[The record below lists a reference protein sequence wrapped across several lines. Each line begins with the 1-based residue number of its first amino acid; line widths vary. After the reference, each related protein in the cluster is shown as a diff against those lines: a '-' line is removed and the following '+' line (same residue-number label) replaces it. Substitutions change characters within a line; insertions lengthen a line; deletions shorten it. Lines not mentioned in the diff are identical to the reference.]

1 MAALRKMLAAESEA
15 FDDLLVFFL
24 GTLLDVIQQ
33 LTALGNEGE
42 ESAAGRE
49 ILLVDVEV
57 IREME
62 DPLGEECHL
71 VRGAAG
77 VSFVELIVFQVDFF
91 GIAHGLRGWIQPAPG
106 RPWFKVGRGRKP
118 AAAGFARQLAEGR
131 EKIGN
136 WKTMGAGKTEN
147 PPL

>member
-1 MAALRKMLAAESEA
+1 VAALRKILAAESEA

-33 LTALGNEGE
+33 LAALGNKGE
-42 ESAAGRE
+42 ESTAGGE

-57 IREME
+57 IREVE
-62 DPLGEECHL
+62 DPLGKEGHL
-71 VRGAAG
+71 IWGAAG

-106 RPWFKVGRGRKP
+106 RPWLRVGRGRKP
-118 AAAGFARQLAEGR
+118 AAGRFARQLAEG
-131 EKIGN
+131 
-136 WKTMGAGKTEN
+136 
-147 PPL
+147 